1 MKSDQA
7 GSSGPIEQLPASLR
21 TLMALERFHLHKAE
35 LFYDPSRDPAFDT
48 RYFPQNSGAFK
59 LPCFWVPR
67 KNLYV
72 YGRQSSSAD
81 ELPICRG
88 QGQSEQVLFPV
99 HPTSLV
105 HYKQFLSEVGA
116 QDVAEDG
123 LCLWAVPTS
132 STRTLLVWPDQVPAQ
147 ARFVKTSL
155 HSKVVGNRR
164 LQRRKVA
171 CSIGLS
177 TFVQDSLESLPGGV
191 SYFPESVG
199 IVPRSM
205 QEDGVIFRSIP
216 QEIKNDGCVVAP
228 LFSLLS
234 GNERHPP
241 LFLTIVERSG
251 MSAERF
257 LHEVLCEQFAR
268 LWLKMTL
275 HCGLIL
281 EAHGQDLMLALS
293 PDLAPLGRF
302 YYRDFEGLQVD
313 WELRRRYGLPE
324 PKYLP
329 HAWSW
334 HATYATWGYRYSDL
348 IWWKLM
354 NSVHMYLKF
363 VLSELDALLPDWRAR
378 GLIQGN
384 FEKDTATMAFSQHI
398 MRIMEQMFGVRVGPP
413 YNIHYSLHKF
423 AVVLTRIRRE
433 ILRASDLPDSS
444 R

>member
-35 LFYDPSRDPAFDT
+35 LFFDTSRDPTFDT
-48 RYFPQNSGAFK
+48 KYFPQNCGAFK

-81 ELPICRG
+81 ELPISRG
-88 QGQSEQVLFPV
+88 QGQSEQMLFPV

-105 HYKQFLSEVGA
+105 HYKQFLSDVGA

-132 STRTLLVWPDQVPAQ
+132 STRTLLVWPDQMPAQ

-155 HSKVVGNRR
+155 HSKVIGNRR
-164 LQRRKVA
+164 LNRRKVA
-171 CSIGLS
+171 GSIGLS
-177 TFVQDSLESLPGGV
+177 AFVQDSLESLPGGV
-191 SYFPESVG
+191 NYFPESVG

-205 QEDGVIFRSIP
+205 QEDGTIFRSIP
-216 QEIKNDGCVVAP
+216 QEIKNDSCVVAP

-234 GNERHPP
+234 GNERYPP

-251 MSAERF
+251 MSAER
-257 LHEVLCEQFAR
+257 LVHEVLCEQFAR

-281 EAHGQDLMLALS
+281 EAHAQDLMLALS
-293 PDLAPLGRF
+293 PNLAPLGRF

-313 WELRRRYGLPE
+313 WELRWRCGLPE
-324 PKYLP
+324 PNYLP
-329 HAWSW
+329 NAWSW
-334 HATYATWGYRYSDL
+334 RATYATWGYRYSDL

-354 NSVHMYLKF
+354 NSVNMYLWF
-363 VLSELDALLPDWRAR
+363 VLSELDAVLLDWRAR

-398 MRIMEQMFGVRVGPP
+398 MDIIEQIFGVRVGPR
-413 YNIHYSLHKF
+413 YNIHYSLHRF
-423 AVVLTRIRRE
+423 AVLLMKIRRE
-433 ILRASDLPDSS
+433 ILRASDVPDFS